1 MKDESSNKT
10 RNYRQSTRAKAAE
23 ETGHRILDAFMAHLQ
38 TQWFDEI
45 RLDDVAK
52 EAGVTV
58 QTVIRRFG
66 GKEGLLHAASNRMQE
81 DIVGER
87 APAALDVGRAVD
99 TLIAE
104 YEMAG
109 PLMMRLLSQ
118 EDRYPAIRVIAD
130 RGRATHREW
139 VGDVFARW
147 LPALP
152 PEKRRKVHDRL
163 VIALDLYVWK
173 LLRSDMGRSLEE
185 LRTAMLEMAAAAL
198 ELEPGE
204 LERPAMLSEA

>member
-1 MKDESSNKT
+1 MKDESSKT
-10 RNYRQSTRAKAAE
+10 RGYRQSARAKAAE
-23 ETGHRILDAFMAHLQ
+23 ETGNRILDAFLAHLQ
-38 TQWFDEI
+38 AQWFDEI

-66 GKEGLLHAASNRMQE
+66 GKEGLLKATSDRMQE
-81 DIVGER
+81 EIVGDR
-87 APAALDVGRAVD
+87 APAAQDVGRAVD
-99 TLIAE
+99 TLIGE
-104 YEMAG
+104 YEAVG

-118 EDRYPAIRVIAD
+118 EDRYPAIRIMAD

-147 LPALP
+147 LPKVPA
-152 PEKRRKVHDRL
+152 EKREYVHDRL

-173 LLRSDMGRSLEE
+173 LLRADMGRSVEQ
-185 LRTAMLEMAAAAL
+185 LRKAMLEMAADAL
-198 ELEPGE
+198 DLEPGE
-204 LERPAMLSEA
+204 LERPALLTEA